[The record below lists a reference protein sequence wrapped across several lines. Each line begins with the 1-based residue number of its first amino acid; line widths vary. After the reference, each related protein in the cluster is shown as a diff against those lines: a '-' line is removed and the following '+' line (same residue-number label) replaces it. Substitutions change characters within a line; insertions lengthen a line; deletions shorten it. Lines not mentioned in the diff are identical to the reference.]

1 MSEKELNILIVDDN
15 AIDREVYQRYLAK
28 EIQPEPIFIE
38 AETGEEALESYAK
51 NRIDIILL
59 DYNLPDLDGLELLD
73 SLPKKHDQLAIPI
86 ILLTG
91 QGNENIAVEAMRKG
105 AYDYLVKHELSKERL
120 SSAVHKVLREHK
132 SEMDLAEHHAF
143 LRVLLTTIPNPIFYK
158 DTQGVF
164 QDCNQ
169 AFLQMFAVSREEVIG
184 QTVFDFLPTDLAT
197 YFYNQE
203 QKLFQKDKAQEF
215 ECAIHIANRSKVE
228 VIFNIAAYRNQLG
241 EVKGLVGVITDITER
256 KRYEETIEYLAMYD
270 QLTDLPNRSLFF
282 ERLDRAMARSKRE
295 SKPLALLYIDL
306 NGFKKI
312 NDQYGHNTGDIVLKD
327 IAKRLKILVR
337 KADTACRMGGDEFAM
352 LLEGLEDSSD
362 VELVAQRIVNS
373 VSQPVVVHSELNCQV
388 GVSIG
393 ISIYPND
400 SEKMEELIMKADQS
414 MYKAKSTEGI
424 DYCFYNQCMSIEKG

>member
-1 MSEKELNILIVDDN
+1 M
-15 AIDREVYQRYLAK
+15 
-28 EIQPEPIFIE
+28 
-38 AETGEEALESYAK
+38 
-51 NRIDIILL
+51 
-59 DYNLPDLDGLELLD
+59 ELLD

-169 AFLQMFAVSREEVIG
+169 AFLHMFAVSREEVIG
-184 QTVFDFLPTDLAT
+184 QTVFDFLPTELAT

-203 QKLFQKDKAQEF
+203 QKLFQKDKTQEF
-215 ECAIHIANRSKVE
+215 ECSIHIANRSKVE

-312 NDQYGHNTGDIVLKD
+312 KDQ
-327 IAKRLKILVR
+327 
-337 KADTACRMGGDEFAM
+337 
-352 LLEGLEDSSD
+352 
-362 VELVAQRIVNS
+362 
-373 VSQPVVVHSELNCQV
+373 
-388 GVSIG
+388 
-393 ISIYPND
+393 
-400 SEKMEELIMKADQS
+400 
-414 MYKAKSTEGI
+414 
-424 DYCFYNQCMSIEKG
+424 